1 MTGSVDERVTTL
13 IGHLT
18 SKFREVDAAVAAAK
32 AQAQP
37 VQDAVSARDVREQL
51 VALAQGQLEQ

>member
-18 SKFREVDAAVAAAK
+18 EKFRELDAAVARPTPMMALGM
-32 AQAQP
+32 
-37 VQDAVSARDVREQL
+37 R
-51 VALAQGQLEQ
+51 VAELE

>member
-18 SKFREVDAAVAAAK
+18 EKFRELDSTVARPAHMLALGT
-32 AQAQP
+32 
-37 VQDAVSARDVREQL
+37 R
-51 VALAQGQLEQ
+51 VAELE